1 MQVTMRSS
9 PKRPRAGALAA
20 LVPLCAALIG
30 IHVHS
35 RASAAEDAC
44 DGAYVAAQKAEKGGK
59 LVEALAAYRACA
71 SAACGVNMGNACNK
85 KSLAL
90 AEQVPSVVVVAR
102 EGGVPLPRVTVTMD
116 GAPIAADGTAVSVNP
131 GAHTFVFVTPDAR
144 TTTVETVVVEGK
156 KAQEVS
162 ARFEPVAPKPDS
174 GAGAGERP
182 PPRVAGAEPASG
194 GGRQRTVGVFLAGGG
209 LVLAGVGGI
218 VGLTAKSK
226 YDASNE
232 SNCDAASNRCNA
244 AGLAQRDSAVGL
256 GTTATVLVVV
266 GGVAALGGAVLW
278 LTGPRGGA
286 QSTGVTAVGMSPTG
300 LVLGGAF

>member
-1 MQVTMRSS
+1 MRSP
-9 PKRPRAGALAA
+9 PKALRTAWI
-20 LVPLCAALIG
+20 VPLCAALSA
-30 IHVHS
+30 VPV
-35 RASAAEDAC
+35 RARAAEDAC
-44 DGAYVAAQKAEKGGK
+44 DAAYVAAQKAEKAGK

-71 SAACGVNMGNACNK
+71 STACGVNMGNACNK

-102 EGGVPLPRVTVTMD
+102 EGEVVLPKVSVTMD
-116 GAPIAADGTAVSVNP
+116 GAPIAADGSAVSVNP
-131 GAHTFVFVTPDAR
+131 GAHTFVFVAPDAR
-144 TTTVETVVVEGK
+144 TATVETVVVEGK

-162 ARFEPVAPKPDS
+162 ARFEPVTPAIKPGS
-174 GAGAGERP
+174 GARAGEP
-182 PPRVAGAEPASG
+182 EPPRASGAEPASAG
-194 GGRQRTVGVFLAGGG
+194 GTQRTVGIVLAGGG
-209 LVLAGVGGI
+209 IVLAGVGGI
-218 VGLTAKSK
+218 VGLTAKGK

-256 GTTATVLVVV
+256 GKTATVMVVI

-278 LTGPRGGA
+278 LTGPRAGA